1 MADEMYTTK
10 QAALYLGVTEAD
22 VRLAVKQ
29 GKLKAWTL
37 PMDRGL
43 LLRKADLLYFRSPAA
58 RTSLTRQLPLFT
70 ADSHDSMTFSDEAAD
85 TTAA

>member
-22 VRLAVKQ
+22 IRLAVRQ
-29 GKLKAWTL
+29 NKLKAWTL

-43 LLRKADLLYFRSPAA
+43 LLRKADLLRFRSPAS

-70 ADSHDSMTFSDEAAD
+70 ADSNAGYDTVEEASDNSAA
-85 TTAA
+85 

>member
-22 VRLAVKQ
+22 VRLAVRQ

-37 PMDRGL
+37 PLDRGL
-43 LLRKADLLYFRSPAA
+43 LLRKADLMSFRSPAS
-58 RTSLTRQLPLFT
+58 RNSLTRQLPLFT
-70 ADSHDSMTFSDEAAD
+70 ADNNLGYDTSEEASDTSAA
-85 TTAA
+85 

>member
-10 QAALYLGVTEAD
+10 QAALYLGVAEGD

-37 PMDRGL
+37 PLDRGL
-43 LLRKADLLYFRSPAA
+43 LVRKADLMRYRNPSA
-58 RTSLTRQLPLFT
+58 RNALTRQLPLFT
-70 ADSHDSMTFSDEAAD
+70 ADANGSIATDEVADS
-85 TTAA
+85 TAA

>member
-10 QAALYLGVTEAD
+10 QAALYLGIAEAD

-37 PMDRGL
+37 PLDRGL
-43 LLRKADLLYFRSPAA
+43 LLRKADLLRFRSPAA
-58 RTSLTRQLPLFT
+58 RNTLTRQLPLFT
-70 ADSHDSMTFSDEAAD
+70 ADANGSIATDESLD
-85 TTAA
+85 ITAA